1 MTYQGMSGQIYELE
15 EKRIAGGGEGNIYNI
30 IGNSSL
36 VAKVFR
42 EDKRDATREEK
53 LRCMVSEMISKEQIK
68 YITWP
73 LDVIYGRNGFVGY
86 IMARAS
92 NMQSLTSLYSTEK
105 YDLRYR
111 VLAAVNMCIAVE
123 RIHGAGQICGDLNP
137 QNILIN
143 LDKQDRES
151 YFRVMLVDADSYHYV
166 SSAQKTYRC
175 EVGLGDYIAP
185 EIQKKLG
192 GGMTL
197 RNVPLPTYTQQT
209 DLFALAVHIFCLLMN
224 GCHPFACAKDTNVF
238 DSNIQQMKADGG
250 QPSVALPQPVQ
261 NIKDGFFPFYEKRPG
276 IVPPIYA
283 PDFSSLPP
291 ELQKMFIRTFVD
303 GYRNPDQRVSAGQWV
318 EVLQPM
324 VTVRFRSS
332 FGQCSKG
339 HFYFIQSSV
348 CPLCE
353 IDNRIINFAQKKRM
367 PEMPPQ
373 NNATVSEPAASKHVA
388 NSGSNG
394 NTVYT
399 QPQWSGKNSYTPSHD
414 NGPAP
419 VVSDPTDQKNSKREK
434 IGDCVIKICKF
445 ISLLCVLY
453 IIWIFVSM
461 FL

>member
-1 MTYQGMSGQIYELE
+1 
-15 EKRIAGGGEGNIYNI
+15 
-30 IGNSSL
+30 
-36 VAKVFR
+36 
-42 EDKRDATREEK
+42 
-53 LRCMVSEMISKEQIK
+53 
-68 YITWP
+68 
-73 LDVIYGRNGFVGY
+73 
-86 IMARAS
+86 
-92 NMQSLTSLYSTEK
+92 
-105 YDLRYR
+105 
-111 VLAAVNMCIAVE
+111 
-123 RIHGAGQICGDLNP
+123 
-137 QNILIN
+137 
-143 LDKQDRES
+143 
-151 YFRVMLVDADSYHYV
+151 
-166 SSAQKTYRC
+166 
-175 EVGLGDYIAP
+175 
-185 EIQKKLG
+185 
-192 GGMTL
+192 
-197 RNVPLPTYTQQT
+197 
-209 DLFALAVHIFCLLMN
+209 
-224 GCHPFACAKDTNVF
+224 
-238 DSNIQQMKADGG
+238 
-250 QPSVALPQPVQ
+250 
-261 NIKDGFFPFYEKRPG
+261 
-276 IVPPIYA
+276 
-283 PDFSSLPP
+283 
-291 ELQKMFIRTFVD
+291 
-303 GYRNPDQRVSAGQWV
+303 
-318 EVLQPM
+318 M